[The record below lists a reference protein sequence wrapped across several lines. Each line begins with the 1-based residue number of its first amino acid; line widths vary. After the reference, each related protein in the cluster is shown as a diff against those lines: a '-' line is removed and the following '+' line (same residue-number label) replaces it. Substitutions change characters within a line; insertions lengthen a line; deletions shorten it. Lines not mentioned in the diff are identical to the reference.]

1 MMTKKQLAEVNGRTK
16 MLHFEL
22 NNTNDIIGK
31 QDRPAFE
38 RHQTSITSTVNAADT
53 LKSTIKEKKFAKGRK
68 RRRKRSMELR
78 NRATSRESGRDHF
91 KDPKNNQGSRQRG
104 RRGTSGWEAQ
114 TEVGVWKRTTETK
127 CKVREEP
134 QNNQDYFQ
142 QPSFPKSQ

>member
-1 MMTKKQLAEVNGRTK
+1 MTKKQLAEVNGRIK

-22 NNTNDIIGK
+22 NNTDDIIGK

-38 RHQTSITSTVNAADT
+38 RHQTSITNTVNAADT

-78 NRATSRESGRDHF
+78 NRATSRESGRDHL

-104 RRGTSGWEAQ
+104 RRGTSG
-114 TEVGVWKRTTETK
+114 
-127 CKVREEP
+127 
-134 QNNQDYFQ
+134 
-142 QPSFPKSQ
+142 